1 MDYKELIDILQ
12 DESNPNV
19 LDYID
24 DAVTAINDLLARAES
39 EEARAEKAE
48 RERDA
53 AIKMLRFCKA
63 ADEECAFAAGEFSAP
78 CPDYKTYQRLAEIEN
93 ILGDDY
99 DLDRLKEIVQAD
111 REGRCITLPCK
122 VGDTIYTI
130 GASICKWREIDHCDE
145 YCDGQQ
151 YRDCWEGESTVL
163 ERKFGLYDLVSIN
176 KTVFLTRKEAESA
189 LEKMKED
196 K

>member
-1 MDYKELIDILQ
+1 MLT
-12 DESNPNV
+12 V
-19 LDYID
+19 L
-24 DAVTAINDLLARAES
+24 
-39 EEARAEKAE
+39 
-48 RERDA
+48 
-53 AIKMLRFCKA
+53 A
-63 ADEECAFAAGEFSAP
+63 ADGYATLLERVIGNKIGGISVKRLTDARRSRCIFCEAADAECAFAAGEFSAP
-78 CPDYKTYQRLAEIEN
+78 CPDYRRYQRLADIED

-99 DLDRLKEIVQAD
+99 DLERLKELVEAD
-111 REGRCITLPCK
+111 KEGRCITLPCK

-151 YRDCWEGESTVL
+151 YRDCWEGERTVL

-176 KTVFLTRKEAESA
+176 KTVFLTRKEAEAA

>member
-1 MDYKELIDILQ
+1 MARCAKCNQEVTTGYVLCDRCYKKMDGIREDSIKE
-12 DESNPNV
+12 
-19 LDYID
+19 
-24 DAVTAINDLLARAES
+24 
-39 EEARAEKAE
+39 
-48 RERDA
+48 
-53 AIKMLRFCKA
+53 
-63 ADEECAFAAGEFSAP
+63 
-78 CPDYKTYQRLAEIEN
+78 

-99 DLDRLKEIVQAD
+99 DLDRLKEMVESD

-176 KTVFLTRKEAESA
+176 KTVFLTRKEAEAA